1 MENKS
6 GRQAGF
12 VRNNSFQND
21 LMILQTSTGKVRAL
35 GSLRGVIDLETPPYK
50 RFSCLWDSEP
60 RQLTD

>member
-1 MENKS
+1 MENKL

-21 LMILQTSTGKVRAL
+21 LMILQTSTGKVRVL

-50 RFSCLWDSEP
+50 RFSCLRTMP
-60 RQLTD
+60 TN